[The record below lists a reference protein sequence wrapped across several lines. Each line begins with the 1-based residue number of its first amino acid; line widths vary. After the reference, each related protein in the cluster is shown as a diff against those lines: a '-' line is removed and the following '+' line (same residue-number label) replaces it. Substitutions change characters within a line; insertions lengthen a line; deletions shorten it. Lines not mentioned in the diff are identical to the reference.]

1 MGAAATLATVVA
13 AAAGG
18 VALYRFLERRRREL
32 RKIFND
38 ARARAGARRAENIID
53 YERDPESGVFR
64 PKNSF

>member
-13 AAAGG
+13 ATVGG

-32 RKIFND
+32 KEILND
-38 ARARAGARRAENIID
+38 ARVRAGARRDGKIID

-64 PKNSF
+64 PKS